1 MAARAGGLARAAVLA
16 MRVGLDLRWLQ
27 RAYLNSPEGALGGM
41 GMVSENLWRGL
52 ARVADG
58 CTLVA
63 LIDQGLVPETVV
75 RLIHAAP
82 RHEVAR
88 VGWRG
93 LCTRLDKRWKY
104 LTAVAYAETLAG
116 LRLPPLDVLHL
127 LDHMP
132 PPRGLAAASIVTLH
146 EFFEKVREGWPI
158 YRALCARMGHADRV
172 VAVSHAVGE
181 DYRRRFAARPEAVE
195 VVHNGIDLGVFKP
208 ASDDAGAVRARHAI
222 PGPYI
227 LHAGVMTLRKN
238 PAGVLRAL
246 AALRAE
252 GRDPPFFVSVG
263 AYHAGPG
270 QEARLRALA
279 AEASVADRLIVLA
292 RGVPGAEMA
301 ALYRASLG
309 LVFPSLHEG
318 FGLPAVEALACGVP
332 CVVADTGGLPEVT
345 GPLGILCDPRDP
357 SSIARGIA
365 RLMDDAAHRTRVA
378 MEGPRRAQSFSF
390 EAMARGYLTVYERA
404 VAARRAAR

>member
-1 MAARAGGLARAAVLA
+1 
-16 MRVGLDLRWLQ
+16 MRIGLDLRWLQ
-27 RAYLNSPEGALGGM
+27 RAYLNSPEGALGGA

-58 CTLVA
+58 CTLIA
-63 LIDQGLVPETVV
+63 LVDRGTVPEAVERLV
-75 RLIHAAP
+75 RAAP
-82 RHEVAR
+82 RHEMAR

-93 LCTRLDKRWKY
+93 LCPRLDRRWKY
-104 LTAVAYAETLAG
+104 LTTIAYAETVAG
-116 LRLPPLDVLHL
+116 LRLPPIDVLHL

-132 PPRGLAAASIVTLH
+132 PPRGLAAASVVTLH
-146 EFFEKVREGWPI
+146 EFYEKVREGWPV
-158 YRALCARMGHADRV
+158 YRALCARMGRADRV

-181 DYRRRFAARPEAVE
+181 DYRRRFAARPDSVE
-195 VVHNGIDLGVFKP
+195 VVHNGIDVDVFKP
-208 ASDDAGAVRARHAI
+208 GGTGDVRARHGI

-227 LHAGVMTLRKN
+227 LHAGVMTPRKN
-238 PAGVLRAL
+238 PAGLVRAL
-246 AALRAE
+246 AAIRAE

-279 AEASVADRLIVLA
+279 AEAGVADRLVVLS

-318 FGLPAVEALACGVP
+318 FGLPAVEALACGTP
-332 CVVADTGGLPEVT
+332 CVVADTGGLPEVV

-357 SSIARGIA
+357 ASIARGIV
-365 RLMDDAAHRTRVA
+365 RLMDDPAHRARVA
-378 MEGPRRAQSFSF
+378 AEGPRRALSFSL
-390 EAMARGYLTVYERA
+390 EAMARGYLSVYARA
-404 VAARRAAR
+404 VAARGAAR